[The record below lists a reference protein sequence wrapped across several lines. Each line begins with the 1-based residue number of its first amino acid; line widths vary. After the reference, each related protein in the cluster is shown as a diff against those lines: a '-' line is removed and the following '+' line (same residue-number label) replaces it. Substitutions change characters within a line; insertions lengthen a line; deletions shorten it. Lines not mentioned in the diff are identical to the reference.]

1 MAVRGRRN
9 ARGLP
14 RHSLVP
20 ELGPERGTDV
30 KVLNAHCAGIP
41 NPVPVGLKIGGGIYW
56 NWYALVYFGP
66 MVQRAGSLRVDV
78 HLVWL
83 IPGWLVQCMVHM
95 EAPTNSVH
103 TGVLHI
109 RVVEL
114 RL

>member
-1 MAVRGRRN
+1 
-9 ARGLP
+9 
-14 RHSLVP
+14 
-20 ELGPERGTDV
+20 
-30 KVLNAHCAGIP
+30 
-41 NPVPVGLKIGGGIYW
+41 
-56 NWYALVYFGP
+56 